1 MSHNPRLKL
10 TVLFIVLLMVDGT
23 GLVNS
28 SGLYHV
34 RLSTLFVVIA
44 ALFLRPFPA
53 LLLGFGTGLF
63 FDIVFGRFIGL
74 ETFFWT
80 FYVSFL
86 SEAARFFYRS
96 VFFIVPLAG
105 LSLAL
110 FDLYADGLYRLFR
123 WTDTSY
129 VFFLRN
135 AVLMDAVFGMIAAL
149 VLYAVMVP
157 ALRVL
162 MQERDITHEEA

>member
-1 MSHNPRLKL
+1 MTQNPRLKL
-10 TVLFIVLLMVDGT
+10 TVLFVVLLIIDAT

-28 SGLYHV
+28 NGLYHV
-34 RLSTLFVVIA
+34 RLSLLFVVIA

-53 LLLGFGTGLF
+53 LLLALGSGLF

-96 VFFIVPLAG
+96 LFFIVPLAG

-129 VFFLRN
+129 VFFLRH
-135 AVLMDAVFGMIAAL
+135 AVLVDAVFGMIAAL
-149 VLYAVMVP
+149 ILYAAMVP